1 MSSTPPPGGPIG
13 ADGYPVHPGTPAEQP
28 GAAAAVEQP
37 APIRLAIRLMW
48 VGAALSLAGLVVS
61 LLTLDSLKSQL
72 RDSLEKSDPNYTQS
86 DFDALYGISV
96 GIAVVAALIGVSLW
110 AWMAWKNGQGRPWA
124 RIVATVLGGLNL
136 LSTLS
141 AVSLGNVTGASIAVS
156 VVGLVLALVIL
167 SLLWRKESSEF
178 YAARSRPQWG

>member
-1 MSSTPPPGGPIG
+1 
-13 ADGYPVHPGTPAEQP
+13 
-28 GAAAAVEQP
+28 
-37 APIRLAIRLMW
+37 
-48 VGAALSLAGLVVS
+48 
-61 LLTLDSLKSQL
+61 
-72 RDSLEKSDPNYTQS
+72 
-86 DFDALYGISV
+86 
-96 GIAVVAALIGVSLW
+96 
-110 AWMAWKNGQGRPWA
+110 MAWKNGQGRPWA

-156 VVGLVLALVIL
+156 VVGLVIALVIL